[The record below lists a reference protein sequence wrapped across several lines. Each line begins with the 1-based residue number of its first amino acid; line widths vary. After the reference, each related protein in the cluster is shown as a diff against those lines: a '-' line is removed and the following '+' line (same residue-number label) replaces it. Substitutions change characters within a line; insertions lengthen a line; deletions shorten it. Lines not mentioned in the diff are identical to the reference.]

1 MSQTEFANSFGISLG
16 TLRHWERGD
25 RYPQGPALVLLNL
38 LSKDPNKVLEVL
50 NNWVKS
56 LGFLEVATKPT
67 SDAKQFP
74 LSIDTVLKPLTE
86 RCKIYASDF
95 LKKHNSN
102 NKKSNTP

>member
-1 MSQTEFANSFGISLG
+1 M
-16 TLRHWERGD
+16 
-25 RYPQGPALVLLNL
+25 
-38 LSKDPNKVLEVL
+38 
-50 NNWVKS
+50 KS